1 MIDVNATDRL
11 QIGDRVEW
19 TSKSGNAYSGTIVR
33 IRENQHPPEYFMR
46 GEFTVS
52 NPNPRGALVTVEI
65 SEGVFR
71 NFYEN
76 DVEAYTMA

>member
-1 MIDVNATDRL
+1 MIDVNATDRF

-19 TSKSGNAYSGTIVR
+19 ISRNGNSYSGTITR
-33 IRENQHPPEYFMR
+33 IRQDRSEDLYQR
-46 GEFTVS
+46 G
-52 NPNPRGALVTVEI
+52 GLVTVEI

-76 DVEAYTMA
+76 QVEAYTMA